1 MKRLLALI
9 GILMVTMPVY
19 AQSGADSN
27 PALPTSNEE
36 KEMQMQEEVTPQS
49 SHSHNHNIVPT
60 PEEAKDRE
68 EQEESP
74 ASIDSSMTTEE
85 Q

>member
-1 MKRLLALI
+1 MKRLLALV
-9 GILMVTMPVY
+9 GILMITVPVY

-27 PALPTSNEE
+27 PALPNSNEE

-49 SHSHNHNIVPT
+49 THSHNVVPT
-60 PEEAKDRE
+60 PEEAKDQE